1 MGPGQHIDQPA
12 QVAGKKIGIP
22 GLFGASF
29 IGWKAL
35 AYAANINEAEVK
47 LQEIG
52 FTQAAAIQQ
61 GAVDGAIVYLANE
74 PVQLRRL
81 GLETQVILVS
91 DYIDLVS
98 NGLVAG
104 DKLIAEQP
112 ELVQKMVRAT
122 LRGLQY
128 SIDHP
133 DEAFTMARTIIPEM
147 TDADAPTQREVL
159 DTSIELWRSEQP
171 GHSDRESWQES
182 VDFMTA
188 TGMLEGTQRFEVY

>member
-1 MGPGQHIDQPA
+1 
-12 QVAGKKIGIP
+12 
-22 GLFGASF
+22 
-29 IGWKAL
+29 L